1 LRNFD
6 MRRLR
11 DRVGNRVGDVLRL
24 QAGVEAVIKR
34 LCLRG
39 IAQPLRGE
47 AAAYQ
52 ARRIPLPA

>member
-39 IAQPLRGE
+39 IAQPLR
-47 AAAYQ
+47 
-52 ARRIPLPA
+52 RIPLPA